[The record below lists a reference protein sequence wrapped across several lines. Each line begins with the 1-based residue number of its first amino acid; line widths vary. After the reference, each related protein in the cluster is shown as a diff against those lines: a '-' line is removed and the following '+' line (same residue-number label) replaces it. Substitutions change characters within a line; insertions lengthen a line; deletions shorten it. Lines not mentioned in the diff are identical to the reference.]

1 MIVSIEGQEATAKST
16 MALTA
21 PLPIVCFAF
30 DIVQRRAIQ
39 GTAWDTYF
47 KDLKIETIKYD
58 RDYKGEP
65 KPNWSGNDITIYELP
80 SPIQLD
86 SNRVTGYIRVWEYF
100 MYLLADA
107 YNDNDISTVVVDTM
121 TIARRVKADAHLEG
135 LNIGK
140 APGDYR
146 KQLIQIEYGPING
159 AIENIYSLF
168 AQSTKNLITTHHL
181 MDEYKPQL
189 ISGQMQDAPTGN
201 YLLEGWNKTYRA
213 VDVALRN
220 TKVKGQI
227 TSTFV
232 KCGDNL
238 SLEGGPCIPADWNG
252 MAQLIMGSLGGRI
265 EIPLRNLTPE
275 RTK

>member
-1 MIVSIEGQEATAKST
+1 MIVSIEGNEATAKTT

-21 PLPIVCFAF
+21 PLPIVAFCF
-30 DIVQRRAIQ
+30 DIGQRRAIQ

-47 KDLKIETIKYD
+47 SNLKIETIKYD
-58 RDYKGEP
+58 RNYKGEP

-86 SNRVTGYIRVWEYF
+86 STRVTGYIKVWEYF

-107 YNDNDISTVVVDTM
+107 YNDPSINTVVIDTM

-135 LNIGK
+135 INLGK
-140 APGDYR
+140 PAGDQR

-168 AQSTKNLITTHHL
+168 AQSDKNLITTHHL
-181 MDEYKPQL
+181 MDEYKPQM
-189 ISGQMQDAPTGN
+189 IKGEMTEAITGN
-201 YLLEGWNKTYRA
+201 QILEGWNKTYRA

-220 TKVKGQI
+220 TKDKGTI
-227 TSTFV
+227 KSTFI
-232 KCGDNL
+232 KCGANL
-238 SLEGGPCIPADWNG
+238 ALEGSPCVPADWNG
-252 MAQLIMGSLGGRI
+252 MAQLIMGSLSGRI
-265 EIPLRNLTPE
+265 EIPLRTI
-275 RTK
+275 